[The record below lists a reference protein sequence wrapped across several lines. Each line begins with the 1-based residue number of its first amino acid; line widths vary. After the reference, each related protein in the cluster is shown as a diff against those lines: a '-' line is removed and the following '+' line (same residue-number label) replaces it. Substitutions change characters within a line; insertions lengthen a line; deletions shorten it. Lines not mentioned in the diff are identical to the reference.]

1 MATKIE
7 VNFACFID
15 WNLLQAIKQHSPI
28 ARRALGEINDFDL
41 VKYEILSQRSE
52 IILYGIFSSKQA
64 KRRLDEATS
73 ICRVAIEDIL
83 KAYTYKNVCVDISL
97 KRNQEIDGDGRGFY
111 QISVLIKKTK
121 RNWFDHEQVLKI
133 SNVLDKNLKFF
144 NNLKID

>member
-1 MATKIE
+1 MATKTE

-111 QISVLIKKTK
+111 QISVLIK
-121 RNWFDHEQVLKI
+121 
-133 SNVLDKNLKFF
+133 
-144 NNLKID
+144 